1 MEDIVLIVGLAIIA
15 IVIAQL
21 VVIIA
26 LFSKNR
32 RNLQADVS
40 MRLAEYAQSLEK
52 NETALRDEFGKNREE
67 TNKSA
72 RDSREELS
80 SSLKYVSDQLSTT
93 ITNFIGLVDNKM
105 KSMQDFMNSGLKS
118 NREELAASLKTFEDK
133 SSEKIEALTKDT
145 REELEKSR
153 GAVEKK
159 LVDIQEANEKKLE
172 EMKETTDSGLKYS
185 REALTLSLKSFEDKS
200 AAKMEALTKDTKEGL
215 EKTQASVE
223 KKLAEIVQVN
233 EKKLNEMKETT
244 DSSLNFTREGL
255 SISLKGFEDK
265 FSTKIEA
272 LQKGNEKKLDEMRQ
286 TVDEKLHKTL
296 ETRLGESFK
305 IISDRL
311 ELVQKNLGEMQSL
324 ANEVGSIKNV
334 LSNVKAKGV
343 LGEYQLGAILGQ
355 ILTPEQYAQSVETK
369 KGSGEKVEFAVKIP
383 SKEDSNKVIWLPI
396 DAKFPTS
403 DYEALLDAYEKGEK
417 ENIAKAQEEL
427 KAKIE
432 GFAQNIHQ
440 KYIAPPNTTEF
451 GIMFLPFE
459 GLYAEVLRIPGLFE
473 NIQVTH
479 KVTIAGP
486 TTISAFLNSLQMG
499 FRSLVVEKRTN
510 EIWDLLGAVKT
521 EFGKFAIVLQKT
533 REKLSIALNEI
544 DDADTRTRAIEKK
557 LRDVRTLPEVEAQ
570 KLLGDLSDTG
580 DTDDEPTKTEAV
592 AEVKIDDVAEMKVEE
607 VVVAEPVAEPEP
619 IAAAEPEPIA
629 AAEPEPIAAAEPEP
643 IAAAEPAKDPK
654 NDYADIG
661 VNPEDVE

>member
-1 MEDIVLIVGLAIIA
+1 MDTDMVLVIGLAIIA
-15 IVIAQL
+15 SAIIQFIA
-21 VVIIA
+21 IIL
-26 LFSKNR
+26 LFSKNKQS
-32 RNLQADVS
+32 LLADIS
-40 MRLAEYAQSLEK
+40 LRLAEYTQSLEK
-52 NETALRDEFGKNREE
+52 NETALRDEFGKNRDE

-80 SSLKYVSDQLSTT
+80 SNLKSVSEQLSTI
-93 ITNFIGLVDNKM
+93 ITNFTGLVDNKM
-105 KSMQDFMNSGLKS
+105 KGIQEFMDSGLKS
-118 NREELAASLKTFEDK
+118 NREELAASLKAFEEK

-145 REELEKSR
+145 KEELEKNRDS
-153 GAVEKK
+153 VEKK
-159 LVDIQEANEKKLE
+159 LADIMEVNEKKLA
-172 EMKETTDSGLKYS
+172 EMRESTDSNLKAG
-185 REALTLSLKSFEDKS
+185 REELSASLKEFEEKS
-200 AAKMEALTKDTKEGL
+200 SEKIEAFTKDTKEGL
-215 EKTQASVE
+215 EKTQLSVE
-223 KKLAEIVQVN
+223 KKLTDLQQGN
-233 EKKLNEMKETT
+233 EKKLAEMREIT
-244 DSSLNFTREGL
+244 DSGLKYTREGL
-255 SISLKGFEDK
+255 SVSLKAFEDK
-265 FSTKIEA
+265 FSAKMEA
-272 LQKGNEKKLDEMRQ
+272 MQKGNEKKLDEMRQ

-311 ELVQKNLGEMQSL
+311 ELVQKNLGEMQTL

-369 KGSGEKVEFAVKIP
+369 EGSGEIVEFAVKIP

-403 DYEALLDAYEKGEK
+403 DYEALLDAYEAGEK
-417 ENIAKAQEEL
+417 EGIAEAQEEL

-432 GFAQNIHQ
+432 EFAQDIHQ

-473 NIQVTH
+473 SIQTTH

-570 KLLGDLSDTG
+570 KLLGDLSDAGEEDVKAETG
-580 DTDDEPTKTEAV
+580 AEIETETDV
-592 AEVKIDDVAEMKVEE
+592 SV
-607 VVVAEPVAEPEP
+607 
-619 IAAAEPEPIA
+619 AAA
-629 AAEPEPIAAAEPEP
+629 
-643 IAAAEPAKDPK
+643 
-654 NDYADIG
+654 NG
-661 VNPEDVE
+661 LRR

>member
-1 MEDIVLIVGLAIIA
+1 MDDTVVIIGIAIIIIA
-15 IVIAQL
+15 IIQFIA
-21 VVIIA
+21 IIV

-32 RNLQADVS
+32 QSLQADVS
-40 MRLAEYAQSLEK
+40 LRLAEYAQNLEK

-67 TNKSA
+67 TNKAA

-80 SSLKYVSDQLSTT
+80 ASLKSASEQLSTI
-93 ITNFIGLVDNKM
+93 ITNFTGLVDNKM
-105 KSMQDFMNSGLKS
+105 KGMQEFMDSGLKA
-118 NREELAASLKTFEDK
+118 NREELSASLKAFEDK
-133 SSEKIEALTKDT
+133 SAEKIEALTKDT

-153 GAVEKK
+153 DSVEKK
-159 LVDIQEANEKKLE
+159 LADILEGNEKKLE
-172 EMKETTDSGLKYS
+172 EMKETTDS
-185 REALTLSLKSFEDKS
+185 SLKANREELSESLKVFEEKS
-200 AAKMEALTKDTKEGL
+200 SVKIDALTKTTKEGL
-215 EKTQASVE
+215 EKNQDSVE
-223 KKLAEIVQVN
+223 KKLAEILEGN
-233 EKKLNEMKETT
+233 EKKFDEIKETT
-244 DSSLNFTREGL
+244 DSSLKFSRDGITV
-255 SISLKGFEDK
+255 SLKAFEDK
-265 FSTKIEA
+265 FTAKMEA
-272 LQKGNEKKLDEMRQ
+272 MQKGNEKKLDEMRQ

-305 IISDRL
+305 VISDRL
-311 ELVQKNLGEMQSL
+311 ELVQKNLGEMQTL

-334 LSNVKAKGV
+334 LSNVKSKGV
-343 LGEYQLGAILGQ
+343 LGEYQLGAILEQ

-369 KGSGEKVEFAVKIP
+369 AGSGETVEFAVKIP
-383 SKEDSNKVIWLPI
+383 SKEDSNKIIWLPI

-403 DYEALLDAYEKGEK
+403 DYEALLDAYEEGEK
-417 ENIAKAQEEL
+417 ENIAKAQEDL
-427 KAKIE
+427 KTKIE
-432 GFAQNIHQ
+432 EFAQDIHQ

-473 NIQVTH
+473 SIQTTH

-533 REKLSIALNEI
+533 REKLSIAINEI
-544 DDADTRTRAIEKK
+544 DNADTRTRAIEKK

-580 DTDDEPTKTEAV
+580 DDEVEIEA
-592 AEVKIDDVAEMKVEE
+592 EPDMKVSAS
-607 VVVAEPVAEPEP
+607 VPAVEPEP
-619 IAAAEPEPIA
+619 ES
-629 AAEPEPIAAAEPEP
+629 
-643 IAAAEPAKDPK
+643 DPVNIVMA
-654 NDYADIG
+654 NDL
-661 VNPEDVE
+661 E